1 MAGTASRPGDAIVGI
16 NVTPLVDVVLVLLIV
31 LMVTAS
37 YTVSQAVPMTL
48 PQASTGE
55 SVEATPLTIAVNA
68 DGSLF
73 LDGRKISEV
82 ALKSAIKQRAIDKGV
97 SALIAADGAV
107 PHRSVIRVIDLL
119 RAEGVTRFAMNVA
132 PEPSEP

>member
-97 SALIAADGAV
+97 SATIAADGAV